1 MPALDIELVPLLKDN
16 YAYLLR
22 DPASGATGVVDPS
35 EAGPVLAA
43 AAAKGWEISHVL
55 NTHHHWDHTGGNL
68 EIKRATGCT
77 VVGPAPD
84 RDRVPGIDMA
94 VDEGERFR
102 LGAAE
107 AEIIFIPGHT
117 RGHIAFWFAA
127 SDALFCGD
135 TLFLMGCGRLFE
147 GTPEQMW
154 RSLARLR
161 ALPEATQVYCGH
173 EYTQANA
180 RFALTVDPA
189 NRDLKERAAWVDR
202 MRAEGKATVP
212 GTMGDERKT
221 NPFLRADT
229 QGVAAAVGL
238 PGAEP
243 VKVFAEVRRRKDV
256 FR

>member
-1 MPALDIELVPLLKDN
+1 MARLEIERIPVLQDN
-16 YAYLLR
+16 YVWLAREPEANLV
-22 DPASGATGVVDPS
+22 AAVDPS
-35 EAGPVLAA
+35 VAEPVLAA
-43 AAAKGWEISHVL
+43 AKRRGWRITHVL
-55 NTHHHWDHTGGNL
+55 NTHHHPDHTGGNL
-68 EIKRATGCT
+68 AIKAATGCT
-77 VVGPAPD
+77 IVGPSHD
-84 RDRVPGIDMA
+84 RARIPGIDIEVSDGDTYA
-94 VDEGERFR
+94 FGGER
-102 LGAAE
+102 
-107 AEIIFIPGHT
+107 AEIFFVPGHT
-117 RGHIAFWFAA
+117 SGHIAFWFPT

-154 RSLARLR
+154 KSLSRLR
-161 ALPEATQVYCGH
+161 ALPAATKVYCGH
-173 EYTQANA
+173 EYTQSNA

-202 MRAEGKATVP
+202 MRAQGKATVP

-229 QGVAAAVGL
+229 PGVAAAVGL
-238 PGAEP
+238 AGAEP

>member
-1 MPALDIELVPLLKDN
+1 MARLEIERVPVLQDN
-16 YAYLLR
+16 YVWLAR
-22 DPASGATGVVDPS
+22 EPAAGLVAAVDPS
-35 EAGPVLAA
+35 VAEPVLAA
-43 AAAKGWEISHVL
+43 ARRRDWRITHVL
-55 NTHHHWDHTGGNL
+55 NTHHHPDHTGGNL

-77 VVGPAPD
+77 IVGPSHD
-84 RDRVPGIDMA
+84 RERIPGIDVEVSDGGTYA
-94 VDEGERFR
+94 FGGET
-102 LGAAE
+102 
-107 AEIIFIPGHT
+107 AEIFFVPGHT
-117 RGHIAFWFAA
+117 RGHIAFWFST

-154 RSLARLR
+154 KSLSRLR
-161 ALPEATQVYCGH
+161 RLPDSTKVYCGH

-189 NRDLKERAAWVDR
+189 NDDLRARAAWVDR

-221 NPFLRADT
+221 NPFLRAD
-229 QGVAAAVGL
+229 VPAIAAAVGL
-238 PGAEP
+238 AGAEP